1 MVQVELC
8 TQLTMLD
15 KSAIFIV
22 IPKDKAVVLDQT
34 FMLILKNLYFV
45 SCIIR
50 PLNQVFLD
58 GAP

>member
-22 IPKDKAVVLDQT
+22 IPKDKADVLDQT